1 MQEMCT
7 GSTLF
12 TPQTLLGK
20 YRIECANPQ
29 QDQGSINQK
38 THLELFQSYI
48 DHLPDALLYDQAQ
61 TGSCQ
66 E

>member
-7 GSTLF
+7 GATLF
-12 TPQTLLGK
+12 TPQTLLCK

-38 THLELFQSYI
+38 THLGLFQSYI
-48 DHLPDALLYDQAQ
+48 DYLPDDLRYDQA
-61 TGSCQ
+61 
-66 E
+66 